1 MRAGKVC
8 LIHGV
13 LTTVMLAQPLGW
25 QETMRAGR
33 LQQSQGHW
41 PAAQAIFQKAFT
53 DAAGQPDAARWQARA
68 LSDLS
73 SLRADQGNAA
83 DAARLCEQAANLLAR
98 TAGEDDGL
106 LQDLHMDLAELYLSA
121 GEADTGEHLFRQ
133 VLNTQA
139 KASQTQTRQHARAL
153 IGLAEAAAWR
163 GKLGPAEN
171 SLRQALSILENYPN
185 SGARLAA
192 IGNLHLAAIQNSKGR
207 DAEGL
212 PFVTQAERFLRL
224 DPFASPALLSE
235 TAMLRASLC
244 IRAGCRNESEAD
256 SARAVEIDENYYGR
270 EHALTAWSLLA
281 RAAVLR
287 RLGRTR
293 ESQAPQQEGARI
305 LAGLK
310 RREPL
315 HDTVPLNALVPVR

>member
-8 LIHGV
+8 LVQGV
-13 LTTVMLAQPLGW
+13 LVAAMLAQPGGW
-25 QETMRAGR
+25 QETIRQGHL
-33 LQQSQGHW
+33 LQRQGHW
-41 PAAQAIFQKAFT
+41 PAAEAAFQKAFT
-53 DAAGQPDAARWQARA
+53 EAAGQPDAARWQARA
-68 LSDLS
+68 LADLS
-73 SLRADQGNAA
+73 SLRADQGNAS
-83 DAARLCEQAANLLAR
+83 DAARLSEQAANLLAR

-106 LQDLHMDLAELYLSA
+106 LQDLRMDLAEMYLSA

-133 VLNTQA
+133 VLSAQT
-139 KASQTQTRQHARAL
+139 KVSQTQTRQHARVL

-163 GKLGPAEN
+163 GNLGPAEK

-207 DAEGL
+207 DSEGL
-212 PFVTQAERFLRL
+212 DSVTRAERFLRL
-224 DPFASPALLSE
+224 DPFASPAMLSE
-235 TAMLRASLC
+235 AAMLRASLC

-256 SARAVEIDENYYGR
+256 SAHAVEIDENYYGR
-270 EHALTAWSLLA
+270 EHVLTAWTILA

-293 ESQAPQQEGARI
+293 ESQAAQQEGARI

-310 RREPL
+310 RRELL
-315 HDTVPLNALVPVR
+315 HDTVPLNALVPVH